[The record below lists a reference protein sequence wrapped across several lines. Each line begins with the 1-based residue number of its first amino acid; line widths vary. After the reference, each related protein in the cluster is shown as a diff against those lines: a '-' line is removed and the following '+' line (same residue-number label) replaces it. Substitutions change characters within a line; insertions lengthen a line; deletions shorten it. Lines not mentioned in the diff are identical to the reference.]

1 MMYVFIALFIGS
13 IFIVDG
19 FRRMW
24 RMNEWKRRWKDAR

>member
-1 MMYVFIALFIGS
+1 MYVFIALFIGS

-19 FRRMW
+19 FRRTW